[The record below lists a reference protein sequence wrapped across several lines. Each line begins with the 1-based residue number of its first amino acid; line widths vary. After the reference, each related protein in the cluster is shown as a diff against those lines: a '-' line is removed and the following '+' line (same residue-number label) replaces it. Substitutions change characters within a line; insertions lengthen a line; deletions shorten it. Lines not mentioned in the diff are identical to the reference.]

1 MKKRIRFLALLFI
14 GLFYAGNVYAQTG
27 SLTGLVTDTSN
38 DDNLPGAN
46 VVIKELQKG
55 AAANADGI
63 YSIANVPAGTYT
75 VTASFLGF
83 KQFEETVEISA
94 GTNTLN
100 ISLEPDFIGFDEIV
114 VTGAGVETSKK
125 KLGIDVSSV
134 SEEKLNKVQSYDFSS
149 ALTGKV
155 AGATIT
161 NSGQPGA
168 PATIILRGINTMGV
182 SRPMILVDGLEIDA
196 STFDAGS
203 SDDLSDRL
211 ADLDFSNIER
221 VEVVKGA
228 AAATLYGAQGANGVI
243 QIFTK
248 SGQAG
253 KLQVDASTSWSF
265 DQLNAGRTVNQNTN
279 FHSYPVNADGNII
292 GLSFDETNGIW
303 SLPSQEP
310 SGVTDNPYRGYIGSG
325 GEVIP
330 FVLQDDRMT
339 NFYETSVSQNHDI
352 TISGGNETS
361 TYLVSG
367 NFLGQ
372 QGIEPGTGFD
382 RLSFRLNTDTEV
394 TENFQVSLRTNYVNS
409 DQFGVTESGDNVQ
422 SGLNVLLTTEPF
434 IDVFRRN
441 PNGQYPAKFEA
452 GRVSTNPLFFKE
464 IQSLSTETN
473 RLIGNVNL
481 NYQPTKYLELDY
493 RLGVDYYY
501 SQFDRVQKNGQGFED
516 PNTSETE
523 IVLLQPDGFV
533 ERIGR
538 TNYTFNS
545 IFDAK
550 VRTDLKNDFNI
561 NIPLQS
567 TTLFKFDWRRT
578 DFQQTTAEGTS
589 LPFGI
594 DLATLRATSNPSV
607 DEFKSE
613 FITFGFLINQK
624 FEYGELFGISGGFRA
639 DKSSA
644 FGEAA
649 EYSYFPRGDVY
660 LRISEFDFWNS
671 LQNTITDF
679 KIRSAYGEAG
689 TQPGAYARFITLS
702 QGLIGS
708 QGTFTTTT
716 PGSNPL
722 LGVEKSKEI
731 EFGTDLA
738 FSFDGQWFQSIGISG
753 TYWDRENNGAIQS
766 IETAPSTGASNIL
779 NNAID
784 LSSDGIDI
792 SLNSLVFYNDNMNW
806 LASINFGKSQTIVE
820 NIANNEDLILEPA
833 NNFRY
838 LFREGETFGAFFG
851 FKPLESLDEI
861 NPTTGERY
869 IPESD
874 AGNYVIIDNAVVN
887 RFSKQIQFRSE
898 QEKIGDPTPDF
909 SLSFRNDFQI
919 RDNLD
924 IAFQFDWVQGGDIF
938 NATKW
943 WMFNAGIHEDFEER
957 VLIDGGET
965 IGGPIYD
972 PNGNATATISTVN
985 GNEANAWRTYHA
997 SKRQDATPYFVEDGT
1012 YLKLREVSVS
1022 YDFTGLLGITG
1033 VRSLRFGVSG
1043 RNLLT
1048 ITGYDGFD
1056 PEVTG
1061 EDQDVRFRGL
1071 DIFTYPNYR
1080 TFTFKASVGF

>member
-1 MKKRIRFLALLFI
+1 MKNRIRLLVLLF
-14 GLFYAGNVYAQTG
+14 AGFMFAGTVYAQNG
-27 SLTGLVTDTSN
+27 SLQGSVSDASN
-38 DDNLPGAN
+38 GDVLPGAN
-46 VVIKELQKG
+46 IYIIDLQKG
-55 AAANADGI
+55 AAADIDGNFI
-63 YSIANVPAGTYT
+63 INNIPVGTYT
-75 VTASFLGF
+75 VRASYLGY
-83 KQFEETVEISA
+83 KQLEQQVEISA
-94 GTNTLN
+94 GANILN

-134 SEEKLNKVQSYDFSS
+134 SEEKLTKVQAYDFST
-149 ALTGKV
+149 ALTGKI

-161 NSGQPGA
+161 NAGQPGA
-168 PATIILRGINTMGV
+168 PSTIVLRGINTMGV
-182 SRPMILVDGLEIDA
+182 SRPMILVDGVEIDA
-196 STFDAGS
+196 STYAAGS
-203 SDDLSDRL
+203 TDDLSDRL

-248 SGQAG
+248 SGKAG
-253 KLQVDASTSWSF
+253 KLQVNASTSWSF
-265 DQLNAGRTVNQNTN
+265 DQLNSSKTVDQNTN
-279 FHSYPVNADGNII
+279 FHSFPVNSEGNII
-292 GLSFDETNGIW
+292 GITFDEANGIW
-303 SLPSQEP
+303 TLPSRETN
-310 SGVTDNPYRGYIGSG
+310 GVTDNPYLGYLGPG
-325 GEVIP
+325 NEVIP
-330 FVLQDDRMT
+330 LNIQDDRI
-339 NFYETSVSQNHDI
+339 NRFYETAVSQNHDL

-367 NFLGQ
+367 SLLEQ

-382 RLSFRLNTDTEV
+382 RLSFRLNTDTDV
-394 TENFQVSLRTNYVNS
+394 TDKFRVSLRTNYVNS

-422 SGLNVLLTTEPF
+422 SGLNVMLTTEPF

-441 PNGQYPAKFEA
+441 PNGQYPGKFEA

-481 NYQPTKYLELDY
+481 NYQPIKYLELDY
-493 RLGVDYYY
+493 RLGLDYYY

-516 PNTSETE
+516 PSTSETE
-523 IVLLQPDGFV
+523 IVLLTPDGFV
-533 ERIGR
+533 NRIGR

-550 VRTDLKNDFNI
+550 LRTDFKNDFNI
-561 NIPLQS
+561 NIPIKS

-578 DFQQTTAEGTS
+578 DFQSTTAQGTT

-594 DLATLRATSNPSV
+594 DLVTLRATANPTI

-613 FITFGFLINQK
+613 FITYGFLINQK
-624 FEYGELFGISGGFRA
+624 FEYGELLGISGGFRA

-649 EYSYFPRGDVY
+649 EFSYFPRGDIY

-671 LQNTITDF
+671 LQNTVTDF
-679 KIRSAYGEAG
+679 KIRGAYGEAG
-689 TQPGAYARFITLS
+689 TQPGAFARFVTLS

-716 PGSNPL
+716 PGSNPF
-722 LGVEKSKEI
+722 LGVEKSKEF
-731 EFGTDLA
+731 ELGADVA
-738 FSFDGQWFQSIGISG
+738 FSLSGQWLQSIGISG

-784 LSSDGIDI
+784 LASEGIDI
-792 SLNSLVFYNDNMNW
+792 SLNSLVFFNDSWNW
-806 LASINFGKSQTIVE
+806 RTSVNFGKSRTEVQ

-851 FKPLESLDEI
+851 FNPVESFDEVD
-861 NPTTGERY
+861 PTTGERY
-869 IPESD
+869 IAEAD
-874 AGNYVIIDNAVVN
+874 QENYVIIEGAVVN
-887 RFSKQIQFRSE
+887 RFNKQIQFRSE

-919 RDNLD
+919 KDNLD
-924 IAFQFDWVQGGDIF
+924 ISFQLDWVQGGDIF

-943 WMFNAGIHEDFEER
+943 WMFNAGIHSDFEEK

-965 IGGPIYD
+965 VGGPTYD
-972 PNGNATATISTVN
+972 TNGNATSTLSTVD
-985 GNEANAWRTYHA
+985 GNVPNAWRSYHA

-1012 YLKLREVSVS
+1012 YLKLREVSVT
-1022 YDFTGLLGITG
+1022 YDFTRLLGVDGI
-1033 VRSLRFGVSG
+1033 RSLRFGVSG

-1048 ITGYDGFD
+1048 LTGYDGFD
-1056 PEVTG
+1056 PEVSG

-1071 DIFTYPNYR
+1071 DIFTYPNFR